1 MPLRTSGEFSRVN
14 YCVAKQLTP
23 YVSLRVNKGG
33 GAVGVECGVW
43 MLDMESR
50 SGYVLFA
57 LFEYGWRRHDWMF
70 GIFSCRTRVPP
81 ALTFQREEGSR

>member
-33 GAVGVECGVW
+33 GAVDVECGVW
-43 MLDMESR
+43 MWIWIWTV
-50 SGYVLFA
+50 GQA
-57 LFEYGWRRHDWMF
+57 MF
-70 GIFSCRTRVPP
+70 CLPCWIWLEKARLGVGIFSCRTGVP
-81 ALTFQREEGSR
+81 LTFQRDEGSR